1 MLEEHLAELIPVD
14 QWEWWL
20 WRVTWS
26 DQSGRTMVKW
36 CVSTENHIAGEIDRR
51 WPSSYW
57 ISCIWEP
64 IDQVK
69 QPRQL
74 WCAARHCHYPE
85 DAWDAGDREAARLQ
99 LKETLA

>member
-36 CVSTENHIAGEIDRR
+36 CVSTDAHIRSEVDDC
-51 WPSSYW
+51 WPSDHW
-57 ISCIWEP
+57 VWCAWEP
-64 IDQVK
+64 VEQVSAPK
-69 QPRQL
+69 QL
-74 WCAARHCHYPE
+74 WCPALKRTYPE
-85 DAWDAGDREAARLQ
+85 SAWDAGDREAVRLQ
-99 LKETLA
+99 LNNFVA